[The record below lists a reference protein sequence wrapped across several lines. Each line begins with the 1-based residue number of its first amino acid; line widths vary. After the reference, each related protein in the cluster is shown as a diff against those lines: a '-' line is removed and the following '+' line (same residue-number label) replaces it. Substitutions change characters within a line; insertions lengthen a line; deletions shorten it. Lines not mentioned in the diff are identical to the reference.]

1 MIGVVLLASIIFYL
15 VRVQCTI
22 VLYILLFPY
31 TYYLDRPCVWQFT
44 WVLDLWPVHLSLT
57 SLWSFFNFSIFED
70 SEDRDL
76 KNCVMTQKIKV
87 LKFFSTRLLI
97 FLNML
102 QHHLSRN
109 LWRLK
114 DKIKRFCINISSLCW
129 FCGLRSVLFYHFAS
143 YYISRYA
150 RLQWHFGFSI
160 LPSNGSFHCL
170 YKGYF
175 QDWANFSFIA
185 LIQNAFV

>member
-114 DKIKRFCINISSLCW
+114 DKIKRFWVRRIVHSTRSPFLPLPWFCWIRTILLYPFSAYTQNIMKETTAFQYSKSILQQISS
-129 FCGLRSVLFYHFAS
+129 
-143 YYISRYA
+143 IP
-150 RLQWHFGFSI
+150 I
-160 LPSNGSFHCL
+160 
-170 YKGYF
+170 
-175 QDWANFSFIA
+175 
-185 LIQNAFV
+185 